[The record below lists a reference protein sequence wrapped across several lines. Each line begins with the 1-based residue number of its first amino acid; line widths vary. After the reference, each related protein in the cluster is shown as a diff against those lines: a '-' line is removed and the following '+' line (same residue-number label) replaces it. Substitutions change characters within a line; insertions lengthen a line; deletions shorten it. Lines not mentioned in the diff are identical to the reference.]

1 MELGCIAAQWSPDG
15 EAIAIITGQGTLLL
29 MNSSWQVIW
38 EQPIPYT
45 IGDNNYSSS
54 GKEVIASDAAISW
67 RGDGKYFAST
77 IKINNNSGVQLH
89 IWDREGGELHA
100 TGEHADNLHH
110 VIAWQPNCRHLYAA
124 QSLVDATTHHHPHQD
139 DDGDQ
144 HQQETST
151 ITDTTTTTTTTTA
164 TSLEDKVKHVG
175 AWKRELRRQQEAQQ
189 ATDHLHASHKVIL
202 YERNG
207 LQHGGFG
214 VSTRSVEY
222 YEQSPID
229 VSTIT
234 SMAWS
239 RDSEFLALVLSFD
252 NNNDDNN
259 SNSSSSKEQVIQLWH
274 RRNWHWH
281 LKYEKRVAGCG
292 ALSICWDASQPLCL
306 YYYASTGTATTG
318 RNNDDLGR
326 LQFHLMPMVSNLGT
340 AGVVDGRRLALTS
353 LRHTTIPPP
362 MCEAAVDFSSPVVCF
377 AISSFTFG
385 HPEAVF
391 AVLSTTNSTTA
402 NSNSYQCAV
411 IRCMDQDL
419 WSEML
424 EEEGVDQPSKYE
436 QRVLKPSSSFEIAL
450 GGEDV
455 VRHPRLAAWLT
466 PTSVLLVCAS
476 SSVGGRGGEKTSCDQ
491 LVVVTLKEGDGDIKA
506 GNLQTTMLEEDHI
519 VSCISGSAPGEVL
532 LQVHGGKLYKFLAPP
547 TSSIEFELLSPSC
560 HFPKTCQQITA
571 IPIAVRFE
579 KLTSWVPPAIGLAV
593 PTGELYWGATL
604 LVKDVT
610 SFYVR
615 TDGAG
620 GPFLLYTTRTDQLY
634 TYSLES
640 LLSERVVSSSS
651 FGEIKPCIPT
661 NANKNIHVR
670 AVEQGALLVAVPP
683 HDIQAVLQMPRG
695 NLETVRPRALVLPA
709 ITAALDHGDYIKA
722 LELTGVNRVDPNV
735 VVDHKWPE
743 FVVKAEVV
751 VGQVRRDEDLAELL
765 LALKDET
772 VLTGH
777 GIYAPTTNATNATGG
792 GNHNTSW
799 SKKKKNNGTTGNDDD
814 DNDENGDGLPG
825 MPSEKVVSV
834 CKAVR
839 QALESMGLV
848 DQRLKTAVTAY
859 SRCNELGQALLLVK
873 KAKDQAMMEGESSS
887 ANGNGNGTYCHNNP
901 DNNKKPKATTA
912 EAALKH
918 LLLYSSEE
926 ALYQAA
932 LGEYELELA
941 YMVVAHSQ
949 RDPGEYLF
957 ELQQFAAIEDGA
969 GRKYAIDMHLRRF
982 DLALSWLMQLAV
994 DHNKNN
1000 NDNDNDSGSGGEEY
1014 FEKALNL
1021 AKEQG
1026 LLRRLIALCTSN
1038 GGRRSSTLATTTA
1051 PRQEEMKKK
1060 VYETYGQVLQSK
1072 NKNEDAALAYISS
1085 GNLRKASECY
1095 QSAGNWKMALAM
1107 ASKLDPSPAHI
1118 TSVAVSLVTELSE
1131 SQRHGEA
1138 GRVAIEYL
1146 DDVDEGMVLLT
1157 EGREWQECMRVAYS
1171 QGRGDLI
1178 ETVVAPRAAMSA
1190 SRVLSEAKEDIE
1202 RIGKYWSRLKEL
1214 REKRVMMEIAVEA
1227 AGAGVGVG
1235 DEMDVDMDG
1244 QSDVISLASGLS
1256 VYTDSSTR
1264 AGTTV
1269 TGSSNVSA
1277 STIGGR
1283 QARKQQKKKRG
1294 NKQKRGSKIRAGGPE
1309 EEAQLAQHIIS
1320 LAPTTALLTEVGQ
1333 LTELL
1338 CVLGHDDD
1346 ARVLQQTMGRL
1357 TAVHSEAAQD
1367 ILNNQPPT
1375 LRNNEEKWLNECVV
1389 KIKEIERGVKTA
1401 DWKWD
1406 MLRS

>member
-1 MELGCIAAQWSPDG
+1 MELGCIAARWSPDG

-45 IGDNNYSSS
+45 MVDNNNRSAEN
-54 GKEVIASDAAISW
+54 EVVASDAAISW
-67 RGDGKYFAST
+67 RGDGKYFATT
-77 IKINNNSGVQLH
+77 IKINNDNGVQLH
-89 IWDREGGELHA
+89 IWDREDGELHA
-100 TGEHADNLHH
+100 TGEHAENLHH

-124 QSLVDATTHHHPHQD
+124 QSLVEATTHHQE
-139 DDGDQ
+139 
-144 HQQETST
+144 ETST
-151 ITDTTTTTTTTTA
+151 TTDTTTTTTTTTA
-164 TSLEDKVKHVG
+164 TLLEDKVKHVG

-214 VSTRSVEY
+214 VPTRSVEY
-222 YEQSPID
+222 YEHSLTD

-234 SMAWS
+234 SMTWS
-239 RDSEFLALVLSFD
+239 RDSEFLALVLSLD
-252 NNNDDNN
+252 NNNND
-259 SNSSSSKEQVIQLWH
+259 SSSSSSKEQVIQLWQ

-292 ALSICWDASQPLCL
+292 ALSVCWDASQPLCL
-306 YYYASTGTATTG
+306 YYYASRGTATTTG
-318 RNNDDLGR
+318 GNNDDLGR

-377 AISSFTFG
+377 AISSFTSG

-391 AVLSTTNSTTA
+391 AVLSTTNSTA
-402 NSNSYQCAV
+402 AKRNSYQCAV
-411 IRCMDQDL
+411 IRCKKDQDL
-419 WSEML
+419 WGEML

-436 QRVLKPSSSFEIAL
+436 QKVLKPSSSFEVEVAL
-450 GGEDV
+450 GGEDG

-466 PTSVLLVCAS
+466 PTSVLLVCTS
-476 SSVGGRGGEKTSCDQ
+476 SSVGGRGGGGGGEKTSCDQ
-491 LVVVTLKEGDGDIKA
+491 LVVVTLKEGDGDIQA
-506 GNLQTTMLEEDHI
+506 GNLQTMMLEEDHI
-519 VSCISGSAPGEVL
+519 ASCMPGSAPGEVL

-547 TSSIEFELLSPSC
+547 TSPIEFELLSPSC
-560 HFPKTCQQITA
+560 HFPKTCQQIAA
-571 IPIAVRFE
+571 IPIAARFE
-579 KLTSWVPPAIGLAV
+579 QLTSWVPPAIGLAV

-610 SFYVR
+610 SFCVR

-640 LLSERVVSSSS
+640 LLSSVLASPSERVVSS
-651 FGEIKPCIPT
+651 FGEIKPRIPS

-695 NLETVRPRALVLPA
+695 NLEIVRPRALVLPA
-709 ITAALDHGDYIKA
+709 ITAALDHDDYIKA
-722 LELTGVNRVDPNV
+722 LELTGVNRVDPNI

-772 VLTGH
+772 VLTGD
-777 GIYAPTTNATNATGG
+777 GVYAPTTNATDARGS
-792 GNHNTSW
+792 GNHNTYW
-799 SKKKKNNGTTGNDDD
+799 NNKKKNNGTTGNDDD
-814 DNDENGDGLPG
+814 DSDENGDGLSG
-825 MPSEKVVSV
+825 MPSEKVASV

-848 DQRLKTAVTAY
+848 DQRLKTAVTTY

-873 KAKDQAMMEGESSS
+873 TAKDQAMMEGESRN
-887 ANGNGNGTYCHNNP
+887 AKGNGNDTYGHNNQ
-901 DNNKKPKATTA
+901 DNNVKPTATTA

-994 DHNKNN
+994 DHNKNI
-1000 NDNDNDSGSGGEEY
+1000 NDSGSGGNSGEEY
-1014 FEKALNL
+1014 FKKALNL

-1038 GGRRSSTLATTTA
+1038 GDRRSSTLTTT

-1072 NKNEDAALAYISS
+1072 SKNEDAALAYISS

-1178 ETVVAPRAAMSA
+1178 DTVVAPRAAMSA
-1190 SRVLSEAKEDIE
+1190 SMVLSEAKEDIE

-1227 AGAGVGVG
+1227 AGVGVG

-1283 QARKQQKKKRG
+1283 QAMKQQKKKRG
-1294 NKQKRGSKIRAGGPE
+1294 NKQKRGSKIRAGSPE

-1357 TAVHSEAAQD
+1357 TAVHAEAAQD

-1389 KIKEIERGVKTA
+1389 KIKEIEKGVKTVN
-1401 DWKWD
+1401 WKWD

>member
-1 MELGCIAAQWSPDG
+1 MESGCIAAQWSPDG

-38 EQPIPYT
+38 EQQIPY
-45 IGDNNYSSS
+45 NSS
-54 GKEVIASDAAISW
+54 GKEVVVSDAAISW

-77 IKINNNSGVQLH
+77 IKINDSNSGAQLH
-89 IWDREGGELHA
+89 IWDRQGGELHA
-100 TGEHADNLHH
+100 TGEHADNLHL
-110 VIAWQPNCRHLYAA
+110 VIAWQPNCRHLYSA
-124 QSLVDATTHHHPHQD
+124 QRLVDSTTEEKEEEEKDHH
-139 DDGDQ
+139 
-144 HQQETST
+144 QEEETT
-151 ITDTTTTTTTTTA
+151 TLTTTTTKTT
-164 TSLEDKVKHVG
+164 LEDKVKHVG
-175 AWKRELRRQQEAQQ
+175 AWKRELKRQQEAQQ
-189 ATDHLHASHKVIL
+189 ATDHLHASHKVTL
-202 YERNG
+202 FERNG

-214 VSTRSVEY
+214 VPTRSAEY
-222 YEQSPID
+222 YDHFPVD
-229 VSTIT
+229 LSTIT
-234 SMAWS
+234 SLTWS
-239 RDSEFLALVLSFD
+239 RDSEFLAVVLSL
-252 NNNDDNN
+252 DDKC
-259 SNSSSSKEQVIQLWH
+259 SKEQVIQLWH

-281 LKYEKRVAGCG
+281 LKYEKRVRGCG
-292 ALSICWDASQPLCL
+292 ALSVCWDASQPLCL
-306 YYYASTGTATTG
+306 YYYASTTAAD
-318 RNNDDLGR
+318 RICDDLGR
-326 LQFHLMPMVSNLGT
+326 LQFHLMPMVSSWGT

-377 AISSFTFG
+377 AISSFTSG

-391 AVLSTTNSTTA
+391 AVLSTTGRSTA
-402 NSNSYQCAV
+402 KSSSYQCAV
-411 IRCMDQDL
+411 VRCKNQDS
-419 WSEML
+419 WGKML
-424 EEEGVDQPSKYE
+424 EEEGVDQPGKYE
-436 QRVLKPSSSFEIAL
+436 QRVLKASSLFEVAL
-450 GGEDV
+450 GEGDV
-455 VRHPRLAAWLT
+455 VMHPRLAAWLT
-466 PTSVLLVCAS
+466 STSILLVCAS
-476 SSVGGRGGEKTSCDQ
+476 SSVGGGEKNNCDQ
-491 LVVVTLKEGDGDIKA
+491 LVVLTLKEDDDIAA
-506 GNLQTTMLEEDHI
+506 GTPQTMMVEEDHI
-519 VSCISGSAPGEVL
+519 VSCISGSAPGEAL
-532 LQVHGGKLYKFLAPP
+532 LQTHGGKLYKFVSPL
-547 TSSIEFELLSPSC
+547 TSSSSIEFELLSPSC
-560 HFPKTCQQITA
+560 HFSKTCHQITA
-571 IPIAVRFE
+571 IPIAARFE
-579 KLTSWVPPAIGLAV
+579 QLTSWVPPAIGLAV
-593 PTGELYWGATL
+593 QTGELYWGATL
-604 LVKDVT
+604 LMKDVT
-610 SFYVR
+610 SFCVR

-640 LLSERVVSSSS
+640 LLSLSSSSSS
-651 FGEIKPCIPT
+651 FGAVTPCIPT

-670 AVEQGALLVAVPP
+670 AVEQGALLVAAPP

-709 ITAALDHGDYIKA
+709 ITAALDQDDYIKA

-751 VGQVRRDEDLAELL
+751 VGQVKRDEDLAELL
-765 LALKDET
+765 LALKDEN
-772 VLTGH
+772 VLTEL
-777 GIYAPTTNATNATGG
+777 GIYAPTTTNNNAPGG
-792 GNHNTSW
+792 GSNNNNNTSW
-799 SKKKKNNGTTGNDDD
+799 RIKKKNNGTTGKDD
-814 DNDENGDGLPG
+814 DNEENSDELSG

-834 CKAVR
+834 CIAVR
-839 QALESMGLV
+839 QALESMGLI
-848 DQRLKTAVTAY
+848 DQRLKTAVTTY

-873 KAKDQAMMEGESSS
+873 KAKDQAMMEGASSS
-887 ANGNGNGTYCHNNP
+887 NENTNGTYGHNSP
-901 DNNKKPKATTA
+901 DNNKQTTTA

-932 LGEYELELA
+932 LSEYELELA
-941 YMVVAHSQ
+941 YMVIAHSQ

-969 GRKYAIDMHLRRF
+969 GRKYAIDLHLRRF

-994 DHNKNN
+994 DNN
-1000 NDNDNDSGSGGEEY
+1000 HDSSSEGGGGEEY
-1014 FEKALNL
+1014 FEKALSL

-1026 LLRRLIALCTSN
+1026 LLRRLIALCTTNNNSSD
-1038 GGRRSSTLATTTA
+1038 RRPSTLSATTTA

-1085 GNLRKASECY
+1085 GNLHKASECY

-1118 TSVAVSLVTELSE
+1118 TSVAMSLVIHLSE
-1131 SQRHGEA
+1131 SHRHGEA

-1157 EGREWQECMRVAYS
+1157 EGKEWQECMRVAYS
-1171 QGRGDLI
+1171 HGRGDLI
-1178 ETVVAPRAAMSA
+1178 ETVVAPRAAVSA
-1190 SRVLSEAKEDIE
+1190 EMVLSEAKEDIE

-1227 AGAGVGVG
+1227 AGGGVG
-1235 DEMDVDMDG
+1235 DEMDVDIDG

-1264 AGTTV
+1264 AGTTA

-1283 QARKQQKKKRG
+1283 QANKQQKKKRG
-1294 NKQKRGSKIRAGGPE
+1294 PKQKRGSKIRAGGPE

-1346 ARVLQQTMGRL
+1346 ARVLQQTLGRL
-1357 TAVHSEAAQD
+1357 SAVHAEAAQD

-1389 KIKEIERGVKTA
+1389 KIKEIEKGVKTVN
-1401 DWKWD
+1401 WKWD